1 MRHRVWLWLAASSLM
16 LAAFTARAQIRPQYG
31 GTLHVNM
38 RAAPSSL
45 DPGDR
50 TQPDSFDRRNLT
62 GLLFE
67 TLIASDEHWRL
78 RPALAVE
85 WETSPG
91 SQRWKFRLRRDVK
104 FHDGSALTAEIA
116 GASLRTANPAW
127 NVFSEGDA
135 VVIETSAADSEL
147 PGELALARNAIV
159 KRNAD
164 GTLSG
169 TGPFHIVEWQA
180 GRKLSLA
187 AEESYWGGRPFMDAI
202 EIELGKSFR
211 DQALSLQLGRAE
223 LVDVAPE
230 QSHRAP
236 ADEKQVANSSPVE
249 LVALVFGRDAQSPE
263 EKSLREALAL
273 CVERASMRSVLLRGA
288 GEPAASILP
297 DWMSGYGFVFPVDAD
312 LVRAR
317 HLREQVR
324 TAPGWSL
331 GYDANDPLARLLA
344 ERVALNARDA
354 GLAVQPTASATADVR
369 LVRIPLAG
377 ADGWISL
384 DEVASV
390 LGLARPQ
397 IGGNSAE
404 ELYSAERAMLDTNR
418 IIPLFHLPV
427 AYAATT
433 SLKNWKPRPDGGWN
447 LADAWLASGKP

>member
-1 MRHRVWLWLAASSLM
+1 MKHRVWLWLAASSLM
-16 LAAFTARAQIRPQYG
+16 LGSFAARAQTRPQYG
-31 GTLHVNM
+31 GTLRVNM
-38 RAAPSSL
+38 RAALSSL

-62 GLLFE
+62 GLIFE
-67 TLIASDEHWRL
+67 TLVASDESGRL
-78 RPALAVE
+78 HPALAVD
-85 WETSPG
+85 WEISPG

-104 FHDGSALTAEIA
+104 FHDGRAFTPEIA
-116 GASLRTANPAW
+116 AASLRTANPAW
-127 NVFSEGDA
+127 NVFAEGDA
-135 VVIETSAADSEL
+135 VVIETSVAESEL
-147 PGELALARNAIV
+147 PAELALPRNAIV

-164 GTLSG
+164 GALNG
-169 TGPFHIVEWQA
+169 TGPFHIVDWQG
-180 GRKLSLA
+180 GRKVSLA

-202 EIELGKSFR
+202 EIELGKSFH

-223 LVDVAPE
+223 LVDVAAE
-230 QSHRAP
+230 QSHRGA
-236 ADEKQVANSSPVE
+236 ADGKQVASSSPME
-249 LVALVFGRDAQSPE
+249 LVALVFGREAQSPE
-263 EKSLREALAL
+263 DKSLREALAL
-273 CVERASMRSVLLRGA
+273 SVERASIRSVLLQGA

-324 TAPGWSL
+324 TVPVWGL

-354 GLAVQPTASATADVR
+354 GLAVQPTVSATPDVR

-377 ADGWISL
+377 AGGRISL
-384 DEVASV
+384 AEVAGV
-390 LGLARPQ
+390 LGLMRPQ
-397 IGGNSAE
+397 IGGDSAG
-404 ELYSAERAMLDTNR
+404 ELYSVERAMLDTNR

-427 AYAATT
+427 AYAAAAN
-433 SLKNWKPRPDGGWN
+433 LKNWTPRSDGGWN